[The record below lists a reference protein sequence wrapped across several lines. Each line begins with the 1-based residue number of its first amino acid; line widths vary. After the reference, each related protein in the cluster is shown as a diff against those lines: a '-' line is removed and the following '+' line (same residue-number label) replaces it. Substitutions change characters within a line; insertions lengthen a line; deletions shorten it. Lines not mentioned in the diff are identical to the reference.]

1 MMIVAAVLPEIRELL
16 QQRDFMTIRSVL
28 EEWHPVEIAELIEH
42 LEPHEQALLFRI
54 LPTELAA
61 DVFEYLELEQ
71 QKALLQTLAQREIAS
86 ILNEMD
92 PDDRTALLE
101 ELPGNVVQQLL
112 NLLSPEEREIAQ
124 ALLAYPEESVG
135 RLMTTDF
142 VAVRAHWTVQKVLDY
157 IRTYGKDSETLNILY
172 VTDDQG
178 KLIGELP
185 IRKLLLAEPESY
197 VFDIMNEHFPFLY
210 ATDPQEKAIEVFKE
224 YDRVALPVI
233 DTRGYLL
240 GIVTVDD
247 ILDVVEEEDTEDI
260 QKFGGMEALETSYTA
275 TPLLEM
281 VRKRGMWLILLFVG
295 EMFTATALGY
305 FEHQIAQAVIL
316 ALFIPLLISSGGN
329 SGSQTATLVIRA
341 MALGELQLGDWK
353 KVLRRELLT
362 GLLLGAMLGILG
374 FMRAAFT
381 AATDPRY
388 HSFWHLIGFTVFLAL
403 VGIVLWGTIVGSMLP
418 FLLRRLGLDP
428 ATSSAPFVATLVD
441 VTGIIIYFTVANL
454 ILYGILL

>member
-135 RLMTTDF
+135 RLRATEF
-142 VAVRAHWTVQKVLDY
+142 VAVGAHWTVEKVLDY
-157 IRTYGKDSETLNILY
+157 VRTYGKDSETLNILY

>member
-1 MMIVAAVLPEIRELL
+1 M
-16 QQRDFMTIRSVL
+16 
-28 EEWHPVEIAELIEH
+28 
-42 LEPHEQALLFRI
+42 
-54 LPTELAA
+54 
-61 DVFEYLELEQ
+61 
-71 QKALLQTLAQREIAS
+71 
-86 ILNEMD
+86 
-92 PDDRTALLE
+92 
-101 ELPGNVVQQLL
+101 
-112 NLLSPEEREIAQ
+112 
-124 ALLAYPEESVG
+124 
-135 RLMTTDF
+135 
-142 VAVRAHWTVQKVLDY
+142 
-157 IRTYGKDSETLNILY
+157 NILY

>member
-157 IRTYGKDSETLNILY
+157 IRTHGKDSETLNILY

-305 FEHQIAQAVIL
+305 FEHQITQAVIL

-341 MALGELQLGDWK
+341 MALGELQLEDWK

>member
-1 MMIVAAVLPEIRELL
+1 MIVAAVLPEIRELL

>member
-1 MMIVAAVLPEIRELL
+1 MMLIAAVLPEIRELL
-16 QQRDFMTIRSVL
+16 EQRDFLTLRSVL

-42 LEPHEQALLFRI
+42 LEPHQQALIFRI
-54 LPTELAA
+54 LPTTLAA
-61 DVFEYLELEQ
+61 DVFEYLELDQ
-71 QKALLQTLAQREIAS
+71 QKALLETLAQREIAS

-124 ALLAYPEESVG
+124 ALLAYPEDSVG

-142 VAVRAHWTVQKVLDY
+142 LSVRAHWSVQEVLNY
-157 IRTYGKDSETLNILY
+157 IRAHGKDSETLNILY
-172 VTDDQG
+172 VTDDNG

-185 IRKLLLAEPESY
+185 IRKLLLADPQSY

-275 TPLLEM
+275 TPILEM
-281 VRKRGMWLILLFVG
+281 VRKRGMWLVLLFIG

-305 FEHQIAQAVIL
+305 FEHQISQAVIL

-341 MALGELQLGDWK
+341 MALGELQLRDWK

-362 GLLLGAMLGILG
+362 GLLLGTILGILG
-374 FMRAAFT
+374 FIRAAFT
-381 AATDPRY
+381 AATDDRY
-388 HSFWHLIGFTVFLAL
+388 APYWHLIGTTVLFAL
-403 VGIVLWGTIVGSMLP
+403 IGIVLWGTIVGSMLP
-418 FLLRRLGLDP
+418 FFLRRLGLDP

-454 ILYGILL
+454 LLYGILL

>member
-1 MMIVAAVLPEIRELL
+1 MIVAAVLPEIRELL

-157 IRTYGKDSETLNILY
+157 IRTHGKDSETLNILY

-305 FEHQIAQAVIL
+305 FEHQITQAVIL

-341 MALGELQLGDWK
+341 MALGELQLEDWK